1 MIDLETLS
9 LKELKQLQKD
19 VATAI
24 ENFQDRERN
33 KALAEVE
40 AFARE
45 RGLSPADLAA
55 LVARKGKRVSLA
67 KYANP
72 ADPSQTW
79 SGRGRKPAWAIQA
92 LADGKS
98 LSDLAI

>member
-19 VATAI
+19 IAAAI
-24 ENFQDRERN
+24 DNFHDRERM

-40 AFARE
+40 VFARE
-45 RGLSPADLAA
+45 RGLTPADLAA
-55 LVARKGKRVSLA
+55 LVARKGKRVLPA

-79 SGRGRKPAWAIQA
+79 SGRGRKPAWAVKA